1 MKNLVLIGMPGS
13 GKTKM
18 GKLLSQ
24 RFGLDLLD
32 TDAMVVEE
40 TGMAISDI
48 FDRYGEAHFRDL
60 ETQAVKKAAQA
71 QGAVIA
77 TGGGVV
83 LKPENMAA
91 LAETGVIFFRDRPP
105 EAIVGEDHKDR
116 PLVGSDKEAAR
127 ERIFTLYAQRI
138 ALYKRHAHHY
148 IAPTDTYQEAAEQIA
163 AIFEK
168 EAMQA

>member
-18 GKLLSQ
+18 GLLLSQ
-24 RFGLDLLD
+24 RFNLPVLD
-32 TDAMVVEE
+32 TDAMVVDE
-40 TGMAISDI
+40 TGMAISEI

-60 ETQAVKKAAQA
+60 ETQAVLRAAQA
-71 QGAVIA
+71 QGTIIA

-83 LKPENMAA
+83 LRQENMAA
-91 LAETGVIFFRDRPP
+91 LGKSGIIFFRDRPP

-116 PLVGSDKEAAR
+116 PLVGSDREAAR

-138 ALYKRHAHHY
+138 ALYKRYAHHY
-148 IAPTDTYQEAAEQIA
+148 IAPTDTWQEAAEQIA
-163 AIFEK
+163 AIYQK
-168 EAMQA
+168 EAMDS